1 MKRSVL
7 AIALG
12 LMLGQVMSPA
22 GVAAQTCTG
31 RSVAVARD
39 DVDRRPH
46 DDHDDLTDDL
56 GDAPASL
63 YARRPQRGRVGR

>member
-7 AIALG
+7 ATALG
-12 LMLGQVMSPA
+12 LMVGHMSPA